1 MWRLDDDSQSLVVG
15 DRAAELRK
23 ALEISYPLENG
34 IVKNWD
40 DMEHV
45 WNYMF
50 AEKLKADPSG
60 QRILLTE
67 APMNPK
73 ANREKMM
80 EIMFEKYNFSSAQV
94 FLQAILSLYAE
105 GLGSGIVVDSGDG
118 VTHVIAVDEG
128 YYIPHLTQRLDV
140 AGRHITRYLI
150 KLMLLRGYAFNRSAD
165 FQTVQDIKEKFC
177 Y

>member
-105 GLGSGIVVDSGDG
+105 GM
-118 VTHVIAVDEG
+118 AV
-128 YYIPHLTQRLDV
+128 HQLS
-140 AGRHITRYLI
+140 
-150 KLMLLRGYAFNRSAD
+150 F
-165 FQTVQDIKEKFC
+165 
-177 Y
+177 